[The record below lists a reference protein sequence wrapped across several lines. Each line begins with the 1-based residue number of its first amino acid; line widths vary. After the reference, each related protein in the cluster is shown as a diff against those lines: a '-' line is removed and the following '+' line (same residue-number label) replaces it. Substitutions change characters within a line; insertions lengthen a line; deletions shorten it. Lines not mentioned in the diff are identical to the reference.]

1 MKVKANPPLTQ
12 NKYYPLL
19 LSAGSALLFWLGWP
33 VKPFPF
39 LLFLAMAPLFAI
51 EKQAT
56 YEHFRH
62 PGRVFFGYTY
72 LTLFLWNLLTTWWV
86 YYSTAIGAVFMLLAN
101 ALLMSIPFLLFRIT
115 KRVAGESW
123 GFFGFVLYWVT
134 FEYVH
139 LNWDVSWPWLTL
151 GNGLA
156 SFPEWVQWY
165 EYTGVFGGTLWI
177 LLGNIAF
184 YFVFLRDGA
193 LWQGIIRWR
202 SLIYTGLWVVLPILG
217 SYIIYLNYEEK
228 GPEIEVVA
236 VQPNI
241 NPYTEKFAGGENF
254 IPYAEQVDRFAALS
268 EQKITSQTQFVLWPE
283 SAFDGAYWESDF
295 ANTDVYQRIMAFKDQ
310 YPDLSLVTGMTSLIQ
325 YPRASDVTPTARYS
339 ENIGSYDVFN
349 TAFFVPD
356 KGSPIF
362 YHKSRLVPGV
372 EIMPY
377 PQVLGFLSTLI
388 FDLGGTSGGFGRQTE
403 RTVLYNA
410 DSLGAA
416 PAICYES
423 IYGDYL
429 TQFVRNGARMIFII
443 TNDGWWGNTAGHKQH
458 LHYASLRAI
467 ETRRS
472 IARSANTGI
481 SAFINQRGD
490 IEQATEYWEPAV
502 IRGTIRAND
511 QMTFY
516 GWHGDYLART
526 AAWLSVFVF
535 LSALVKGRIVK

>member
-1 MKVKANPPLTQ
+1 MKVKTSLPFTQ
-12 NKYYPLL
+12 NKYYLL
-19 LSAGSALLFWLGWP
+19 FLSIGSALLFWLGWP

-39 LLFLAMAPLFAI
+39 SLFIAMAPLFAI
-51 EKQAT
+51 ENHAT
-56 YEHFRH
+56 PERYRH

-86 YYSTAIGAVFMLLAN
+86 YYSTSIGAVFMLLAN
-101 ALLMSIPFLLFRIT
+101 ALLMTIPFVLFRLT
-115 KRVAGESW
+115 KRMAGESW
-123 GFFGFVLYWVT
+123 GFFGLVLYWIT

-151 GNGLA
+151 GNGFA

-165 EYTGVFGGTLWI
+165 EYTGVFGGTLWL

-184 YFVFLRDGA
+184 YYVFLRDGA
-193 LWQGIIRWR
+193 LWRGIIRWQ
-202 SLIYTGLWVVLPILG
+202 SFLYTLLWIALPILY
-217 SYIIYLNYEEK
+217 SYILYLRYEEQ
-228 GPEIEVVA
+228 GPGVEVVV

-241 NPYTEKFAGGENF
+241 DPYTEKFAGGANF
-254 IPYAEQVDRFAALS
+254 IPYAEQVDRFAALT
-268 EQKITSQTQFVLWPE
+268 EQMITPETKFVLWPE
-283 SAFDGAYWESDF
+283 SAFDGAYWESSF
-295 ANTDVYQRIMAFKDQ
+295 SSTDVYQRIMAFKQ
-310 YPDLSLVTGMTSLIQ
+310 KYPNLSLITGMTSLIQ
-325 YPRASDVTPTARYS
+325 YEHPEEVTSTARYS
-339 ENIGSYDVFN
+339 EDLGSYDVFN

-356 KGSPIF
+356 QGKPIF

-377 PQVLGFLSTLI
+377 PRVLGFLSTLI
-388 FDLGGTSGGFGRQTE
+388 FDLGGTSGGFGRQDE

-410 DSLGAA
+410 DSLGGA

-429 TQFVRNGARMIFII
+429 TEFVRNGAEMIFII

-458 LHYASLRAI
+458 LHYATLRAI

-481 SAFINQRGD
+481 SAFITQRGD
-490 IEQATEYWEPAV
+490 IEQATQYWEPAV

-511 QMTFY
+511 QLTFY
-516 GWHGDYLART
+516 ARHGDYLART
-526 AAWLSVFVF
+526 TAWLSVFV
-535 LSALVKGRIVK
+535 LLAALVKGKVTK

>member
-19 LSAGSALLFWLGWP
+19 LSVGSALLFWLGWP
-33 VKPFPF
+33 VKPLPF

-86 YYSTAIGAVFMLLAN
+86 YHSTAIGAVFMLLAN
-101 ALLMSIPFLLFRIT
+101 ALLMSVPFLLFRIT

-151 GNGLA
+151 GNGFA

-193 LWQGIIRWR
+193 VWQGIIRWR
-202 SLIYTGLWVVLPILG
+202 SLVYTGLWVVLPILC

-228 GPEIEVVA
+228 GPEVEVVA

-268 EQKITSQTQFVLWPE
+268 EQKITPQTQFVLWPE

-388 FDLGGTSGGFGRQTE
+388 FDLGGTSGGFGRQTD
-403 RTVLYNA
+403 RTVLYNT

-490 IEQATEYWEPAV
+490 IEQATAYWEPAV
-502 IRGTIRAND
+502 IQGTIRAND

-516 GWHGDYLART
+516 GRHGDYLART

-535 LSALVKGRIVK
+535 LAALVKGKIVK